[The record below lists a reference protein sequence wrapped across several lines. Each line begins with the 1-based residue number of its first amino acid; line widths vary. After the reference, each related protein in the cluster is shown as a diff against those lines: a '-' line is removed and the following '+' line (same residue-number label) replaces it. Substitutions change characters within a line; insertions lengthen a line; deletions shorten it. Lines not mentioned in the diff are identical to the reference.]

1 MCNSQKR
8 TAPRDRNGNFK
19 QGLWTCES
27 VADRRAVRA
36 EMAEIRA
43 LLRAARGRP
52 SRGGAPLL
60 AASEE
65 TAYFRI
71 MWRASAGKRRPP
83 GYIEPCIPT
92 RVSKPPVGPEW
103 VHEIKHDGYRL
114 IARKR
119 DDRVR
124 LFTRRGYDWTQRY
137 PRIASAVA
145 SLRTASAV
153 VDGEAVFCDGTGV
166 ADFERLHSRAY
177 DDQVFLYAFDL
188 LELDGEDWRPRPL
201 AERKAKLSK
210 LIAKAPPGIRY
221 GEHLEGDGATIFAHA
236 CKLGLE
242 GIVSKH
248 REHPYRSGR
257 SKAWLKVKNPAAPGV
272 LRFKNEEP

>member
-1 MCNSQKR
+1 
-8 TAPRDRNGNFK
+8 
-19 QGLWTCES
+19 
-27 VADRRAVRA
+27 
-36 EMAEIRA
+36 
-43 LLRAARGRP
+43 
-52 SRGGAPLL
+52 
-60 AASEE
+60 
-65 TAYFRI
+65 

-103 VHEIKHDGYRL
+103 VHEVKHDGYRL

-119 DDRVR
+119 DGRVR

-145 SLRTASAV
+145 ALRTASAE

-210 LIAKAPPGIRY
+210 LIAKAPAGIRY
-221 GEHLEGDGATIFAHA
+221 NEHLEAGQPSSPTPASS
-236 CKLGLE
+236 GLR
-242 GIVSKH
+242 VSSPSTASIH
-248 REHPYRSGR
+248 IAPADRRPGSRSR
-257 SKAWLKVKNPAAPGV
+257 TQRPRCSAVQERRALIIAFIARDARAAPAVREISSAGQAYGNRTNPSSV
-272 LRFKNEEP
+272 AR